1 MVSACSLEDDLKTA
15 TYPFSGKR
23 YYFAVNSMIILVYH
37 LHVLLLLFCLIQE
50 IEKSKCGKLWRPDG
64 IVFIA
69 RSCFFLICANYFS
82 LILKS
87 FFFHF
92 EEPCLDVTWAQSPSY
107 EALFKNLRRT
117 SGRSGHFHECHDL
130 NMSHDSANVC
140 VDANYLPSPDTFA
153 GAFICV
159 WCLPTYKRGPPRG
172 LFVLMTFMESLRQL
186 KMDTCFIDKQ

>member
-37 LHVLLLLFCLIQE
+37 VHVLLLLFCLIQE

-69 RSCFFLICANYFS
+69 RSWFFLICANYFS

-117 SGRSGHFHECHDL
+117 SGRSGHFHRVSWPQYVTWFGQCLHGRQL
-130 NMSHDSANVC
+130 SSLTWHLC
-140 VDANYLPSPDTFA
+140 RCFYL
-153 GAFICV
+153 
-159 WCLPTYKRGPPRG
+159 CLMFTYIQMGSPRG
-172 LFVLMTFMESLRQL
+172 LFVLMTFLESLRQL